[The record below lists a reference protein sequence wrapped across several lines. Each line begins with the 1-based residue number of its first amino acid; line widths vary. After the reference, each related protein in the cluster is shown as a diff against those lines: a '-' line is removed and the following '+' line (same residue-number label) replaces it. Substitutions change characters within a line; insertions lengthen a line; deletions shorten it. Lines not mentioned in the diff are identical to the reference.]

1 MAPGNTSPVSDPFPY
16 YSSSE
21 ISKAKKDLNIDQE
34 KLRDAFDR
42 LEKVLDSELAKLKTE
57 TIPVFDFG
65 DFSKNDNKF
74 DDETI
79 TKIKKHGVVVI
90 RNVIEKNEAENLLDD
105 LEKYMEENGE
115 APKDKNKTW
124 YDIYWS
130 KTQIKARHH
139 TNMMKVQ
146 NALLSLWSTC
156 PDLDKSVNLDQPL
169 TYNDRLRFRKPG
181 KFLLKPH
188 MDSGSLNRWADPSYK
203 EAYQA
208 VFEGDWENLDPFC
221 VKGRGKANMDEHCS
235 FFRAFQGWTSL
246 SNSGPG
252 DGTLKVL
259 PLLKEAI
266 AHAMMRPLLD
276 DIPENMIPGYQP
288 KKILYFVPQFHSKL
302 IDAMVSIP
310 KVSPGDTVW
319 WHCDLIHSV
328 EEYHSG
334 EETNTVLY
342 IPTGP
347 DCPINRSYV
356 ERTKACFTSGKCP
369 PDFGSSR
376 ESDYQSRAK
385 IEDLSDA
392 AKVMM
397 GFETA

>member
-57 TIPVFDFG
+57 IIPVFDFG
-65 DFSKNDNKF
+65 DFAKNDNKF

-139 TNMMKVQ
+139 SNMMKVQ

-203 EAYQA
+203 V
-208 VFEGDWENLDPFC
+208 VFLELHFLLSSCFC
-221 VKGRGKANMDEHCS
+221 SIIYLQS
-235 FFRAFQGWTSL
+235 F
-246 SNSGPG
+246 
-252 DGTLKVL
+252 
-259 PLLKEAI
+259 
-266 AHAMMRPLLD
+266 
-276 DIPENMIPGYQP
+276 
-288 KKILYFVPQFHSKL
+288 
-302 IDAMVSIP
+302 
-310 KVSPGDTVW
+310 
-319 WHCDLIHSV
+319 
-328 EEYHSG
+328 
-334 EETNTVLY
+334 
-342 IPTGP
+342 
-347 DCPINRSYV
+347 
-356 ERTKACFTSGKCP
+356 
-369 PDFGSSR
+369 
-376 ESDYQSRAK
+376 
-385 IEDLSDA
+385 
-392 AKVMM
+392 
-397 GFETA
+397 